1 MVQKTEDLI
10 DFFFADSDVQR
21 LVTSTA
27 SWQPLRICYPKEV
40 NVSRFIA
47 WLLDPSEGH
56 GLGDIT
62 IQSLLTRAW
71 WGSDDVAL
79 SAAERRFISPSN
91 IQSEGFSSAVV
102 TTEVT
107 LGNRSLDV
115 LVVDASRKRYIA
127 IENKFGASQAYRQLK
142 DYRRDLI
149 KLFPEF
155 MGVHILLDSKEAKSA
170 DPAWITVGYDW
181 LADHLREAEKR
192 EATAPHVREAL
203 SQFRSVI
210 EEEAEE
216 SGATSV
222 YGRLV
227 TEVASRHPEVFNI
240 MEPWVKNGSK
250 GARAQTLAQ
259 LMKDNVTLEGKATL
273 RLFQLYWRRT
283 PVWDD
288 CVRQAQFAPF
298 VASLR
303 NRFNDL
309 LVDTKRVRTGFS
321 LNRWSTLVDT
331 DSSPAWYYPAG
342 VNVRKTGEKFKVVTF
357 VQFNDVRPDKRAEM
371 IGRAEE
377 MRKKNGVKRRVGDE
391 QSFAVIRQR
400 KELQKDKAID
410 ETISELAKLKAL
422 LDAL

>member
-1 MVQKTEDLI
+1 
-10 DFFFADSDVQR
+10 
-21 LVTSTA
+21 
-27 SWQPLRICYPKEV
+27 
-40 NVSRFIA
+40 
-47 WLLDPSEGH
+47 
-56 GLGDIT
+56 
-62 IQSLLTRAW
+62 
-71 WGSDDVAL
+71 
-79 SAAERRFISPSN
+79 
-91 IQSEGFSSAVV
+91 
-102 TTEVT
+102 
-107 LGNRSLDV
+107 
-115 LVVDASRKRYIA
+115 
-127 IENKFGASQAYRQLK
+127 
-142 DYRRDLI
+142 
-149 KLFPEF
+149 
-155 MGVHILLDSKEAKSA
+155 
-170 DPAWITVGYDW
+170 
-181 LADHLREAEKR
+181 
-192 EATAPHVREAL
+192 
-203 SQFRSVI
+203 
-210 EEEAEE
+210 
-216 SGATSV
+216 
-222 YGRLV
+222 
-227 TEVASRHPEVFNI
+227 
-240 MEPWVKNGSK
+240 
-250 GARAQTLAQ
+250 
-259 LMKDNVTLEGKATL
+259 MKDNVTLEGKATL

>member
-250 GARAQTLAQ
+250 GGH
-259 LMKDNVTLEGKATL
+259 V
-273 RLFQLYWRRT
+273 RRH
-283 PVWDD
+283 
-288 CVRQAQFAPF
+288 
-298 VASLR
+298 
-303 NRFNDL
+303 
-309 LVDTKRVRTGFS
+309 
-321 LNRWSTLVDT
+321 
-331 DSSPAWYYPAG
+331 SP
-342 VNVRKTGEKFKVVTF
+342 N
-357 VQFNDVRPDKRAEM
+357 
-371 IGRAEE
+371 
-377 MRKKNGVKRRVGDE
+377 
-391 QSFAVIRQR
+391 
-400 KELQKDKAID
+400 
-410 ETISELAKLKAL
+410 
-422 LDAL
+422 